1 MNEVEVMQAAGHHPN
16 LVHFLGWYRDPQD
29 GLLCL
34 AMGLCQGGTLSKLLK
49 VSFTSKTRQSIVL
62 SHVPFHSPI
71 LASST
76 LLPSFYLR
84 STLSRQGRPDDV
96 LREDPQA
103 HFPEEVIMSWF
114 CQLLLALHHLHNRHI
129 LHRHG

>member
-1 MNEVEVMQAAGHHPN
+1 MQAAGHHPN

-49 VSFTSKTRQSIVL
+49 VRFTLKTRQAIIL
-62 SHVPFHSPI
+62 SHAFFRSPT
-71 LASST
+71 LASSAHP
-76 LLPSFYLR
+76 LSFYLR
-84 STLSRQGRPDDV
+84 STLSQQGRSDDV